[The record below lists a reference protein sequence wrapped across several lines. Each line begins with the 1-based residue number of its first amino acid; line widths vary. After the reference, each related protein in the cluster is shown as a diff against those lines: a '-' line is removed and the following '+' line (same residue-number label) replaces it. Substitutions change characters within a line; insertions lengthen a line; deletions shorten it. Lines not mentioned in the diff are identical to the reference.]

1 MDYVSRCVEK
11 TIKKY
16 QSSNPFDIA
25 LQKKIVINE
34 YPLGETLGFY
44 MMRRRTQFIT
54 LNTDMNTY
62 EKNFVCAHELGHA
75 IEYPECNTSF
85 LRKTTLTSI
94 NKIEVQ
100 ANKFATLLLTYGHD
114 FEPWMTKHHFMQLC
128 GIPFEMERFI

>member
-1 MDYVSRCVEK
+1 MDYVTRCVDK

-16 QSSNPFDIA
+16 QSSDPFDIA
-25 LQKKIVINE
+25 NQKKIVINE
-34 YPLGETLGFY
+34 CPLGETLGFY

-54 LNTDMNTY
+54 LNIDMNSH

-94 NKIEVQ
+94 SKIEVQ
-100 ANKFATLLLTYGHD
+100 ANKFATLLLAHGHK
-114 FEPWMTKHHFMQLC
+114 FEPRMTKRHFLQLC
-128 GIPFEMERFI
+128 GIPYEMERFI